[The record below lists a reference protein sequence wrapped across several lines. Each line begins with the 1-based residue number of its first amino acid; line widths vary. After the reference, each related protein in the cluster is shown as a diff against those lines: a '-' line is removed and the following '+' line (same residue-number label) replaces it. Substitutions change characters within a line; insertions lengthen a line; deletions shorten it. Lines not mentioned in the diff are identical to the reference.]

1 MHASGGR
8 KGLAELKQT
17 GTHHEQ
23 WFVRLSAVQALAEIA
38 KSYGKNQS
46 ANSTTATQPG
56 DDVLNQRTDLLNENL
71 RKKAAEIVDAIKA
84 QEKDENL
91 IRIYSK

>member
-1 MHASGGR
+1 VAE
-8 KGLAELKQT
+8 KGLAELQQT

-46 ANSTTATQPG
+46 SNNPTAPQPG
-56 DDVLNQRTDLLNENL
+56 DDVLKQRTELLNENL
-71 RKKAAEIVDAIKA
+71 RKKAAEIVEVIKA